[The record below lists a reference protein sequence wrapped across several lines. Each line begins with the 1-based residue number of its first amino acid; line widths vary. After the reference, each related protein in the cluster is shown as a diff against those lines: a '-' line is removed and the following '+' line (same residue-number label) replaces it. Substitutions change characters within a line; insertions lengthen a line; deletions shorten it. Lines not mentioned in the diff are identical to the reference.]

1 MKTVRKNR
9 KNRDAE
15 ASRQRVWD
23 AAAAAFAER
32 GYDGAKVDAIAAEAG
47 VNKAMLYYHFA
58 DKLTLYR
65 AILVDMFAAVGR
77 ATSAVR
83 RAGGPPDV
91 QLRGYVEA
99 MVRAAEER
107 PHFPSIWL
115 REVAEAGRN
124 LDPAVFA
131 ELRGVLANLAG
142 ILQDGTRLRRWKAVD
157 PFLIQAG
164 IAAPIM
170 LVLATR
176 TIRRRAGIGPAGRD
190 DLAALTEH
198 FTSMTLATLAPT
210 RRSSR

>member
-1 MKTVRKNR
+1 MKVVRKQ
-9 KNRDAE
+9 RDAD
-15 ASRQRVWD
+15 ASRQRVWE
-23 AAAAAFAER
+23 AAAVAFAER
-32 GYDGAKVDAIAAEAG
+32 GYDGAKVDAIAASAG

-65 AILVDMFAAVGR
+65 AILKDMFAAVGR
-77 ATSAVR
+77 ATTAVR
-83 RAGGPPDV
+83 SAGGPPDV
-91 QLRGYVEA
+91 QLRGYVDA
-99 MVRAAEER
+99 MVRAAEAR

-124 LDPAVFA
+124 LDPDIFA

-142 ILQDGTRLRRWKAVD
+142 ILQAGSRQLRWRTVD

-176 TIRRRAGIGPAGRD
+176 AIRTRAGISAADSD
-190 DLAALTEH
+190 DLTVLTDH
-198 FTSMTLATLAPT
+198 FTRMTLATLAPKP
-210 RRSSR
+210 RSAR